1 MTPTAPPIAIAG
13 RTVQDLDT
21 ARFIDLVTFRRTGE
35 PVGTPV
41 LFAKHGDR
49 ILVRTAHDAGK
60 LKRIAHTPAVELTPS
75 DQKGRHV
82 GPTWSGTARVL
93 GEDAVAPALAA
104 IHAKHRIAGPL
115 FTWTR
120 HRRGQR
126 DVIVEVLLDVVL

>member
-1 MTPTAPPIAIAG
+1 MTPTALPIAIAG
-13 RTVQDLDT
+13 RTVQDLDS

-75 DQKGRHV
+75 DQKGRHL
-82 GPTWSGTARVL
+82 GPTWSGTARIL

-115 FTWTR
+115 FTWIR